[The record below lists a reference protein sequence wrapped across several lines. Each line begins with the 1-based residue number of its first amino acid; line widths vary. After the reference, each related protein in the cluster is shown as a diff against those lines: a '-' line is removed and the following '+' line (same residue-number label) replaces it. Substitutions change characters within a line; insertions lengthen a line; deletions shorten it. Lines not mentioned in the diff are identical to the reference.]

1 MKKLDPTM
9 AQQVAQAISV
19 FQEKRTGYPPK
30 AVTVVLSDDTL
41 VVTLHEA
48 LSPAEKA
55 LASTPEG
62 AAQVQEFHRQLFK
75 SSVDL
80 LREEI
85 KRITGV
91 AVGEA
96 AAEVETTTGAVVHA
110 FTSGTMVQVFRLA
123 GRISAEAWN
132 GNGLKDQS
140 QKHGGFAMLVLSR
153 KSRESVVVG
162 GSDGFH
168 RLLKVTVLGIKGT
181 NVKLGFEV
189 DADVPVHR
197 SEVWERINGNGQA
210 SSPTEEPASTSSSES

>member
-19 FQEKRTGYPPK
+19 FQERRTGYTPK

-55 LASTPEG
+55 LAANPEG
-62 AAQVQEFHRQLFK
+62 AAQEFHRELFK

-85 KRITGV
+85 RRITGI

-96 AAEVETTTGAVVHA
+96 AAEVEMTTGAVVHA
-110 FTSGTMVQVFRLA
+110 FTSGTMVQVFQLA

-132 GNGLKDQS
+132 GNG
-140 QKHGGFAMLVLSR
+140 
-153 KSRESVVVG
+153 
-162 GSDGFH
+162 
-168 RLLKVTVLGIKGT
+168 
-181 NVKLGFEV
+181 
-189 DADVPVHR
+189 
-197 SEVWERINGNGQA
+197 
-210 SSPTEEPASTSSSES
+210 SSGPSHNTEGLPC

>member
-19 FQEKRTGYPPK
+19 FQEQRTGYPPK

-55 LASTPEG
+55 LSATAEG
-62 AAQVQEFHRQLFK
+62 AAQVQEYHRQLFK
-75 SSVDL
+75 DSVDL

-96 AAEVETTTGAVVHA
+96 AAEVETMTGAVVHA

-123 GRISAEAWN
+123 SGISAGDWN
-132 GNGLKDQS
+132 GSGSSDQS
-140 QKHGGFAMLVLSR
+140 Q
-153 KSRESVVVG
+153 
-162 GSDGFH
+162 
-168 RLLKVTVLGIKGT
+168 
-181 NVKLGFEV
+181 N
-189 DADVPVHR
+189 
-197 SEVWERINGNGQA
+197 
-210 SSPTEEPASTSSSES
+210 TEGLPC

>member
-1 MKKLDPTM
+1 MPPPLALHAAGLAARGI
-9 AQQVAQAISV
+9 AQQVAQAVSV
-19 FQEKRTGYPPK
+19 FQEQRTGYPPK

-55 LASTPEG
+55 LANTPEG
-62 AAQVQEFHRQLFK
+62 AAQVQEFHRELFR

-85 KRITGV
+85 RRITGI

-110 FTSGTMVQVFRLA
+110 FTCGTMVQVFRLA

-132 GNGLKDQS
+132 GNGVNDQS
-140 QKHGGFAMLVLSR
+140 QQKGG
-153 KSRESVVVG
+153 
-162 GSDGFH
+162 
-168 RLLKVTVLGIKGT
+168 
-181 NVKLGFEV
+181 
-189 DADVPVHR
+189 
-197 SEVWERINGNGQA
+197 
-210 SSPTEEPASTSSSES
+210 